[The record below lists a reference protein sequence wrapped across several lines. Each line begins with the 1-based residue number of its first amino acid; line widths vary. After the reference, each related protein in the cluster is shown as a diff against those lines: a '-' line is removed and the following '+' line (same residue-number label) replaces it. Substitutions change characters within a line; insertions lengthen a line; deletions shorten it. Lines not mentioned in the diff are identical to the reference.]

1 MRSMFAT
8 AFEVAG
14 LVVGVLGAWM
24 LTPVAGVF
32 AAGAAL
38 FAVGFQLERD

>member
-1 MRSMFAT
+1 MRSHVAT

-14 LVVGVLGAWM
+14 LGTGVVGAWM
-24 LTPVAGVF
+24 LTPVAGVL
-32 AAGAAL
+32 ALAGVL